1 MYKNQIL
8 EPYKFI
14 KMKSKYL
21 YYLKCNFII
30 VCCTLL
36 FSCNK
41 EGSNGSNQNLNFPT
55 VTIGKQVWMAK
66 NLDVSTFRDGTP
78 ILESKSAADWYNAS
92 TNSLPRWCY
101 YNFDSIENGQKYGRL
116 YNQAAINNIR
126 GLAPQGWHIPI
137 DSEWLTLINFVGN
150 KNYTRFYNNDD
161 TVVAPKLR
169 STSDWM
175 RSNVYNIFQQGTN
188 ETKFNAL
195 PGGKCY
201 GYSANSLS
209 FSGQF
214 SYAYFWKLAGNSSSA
229 IYLRCCYENRQY
241 PNIIGEDG
249 GSFSGFYVRCVKD

>member
-1 MYKNQIL
+1 
-8 EPYKFI
+8 
-14 KMKSKYL
+14 MKSKYL

-30 VCCTLL
+30 ICCTLL

-41 EGSNGSNQNLNFPT
+41 EDSNGSNQNLNFPT

-78 ILESKSAADWYNAS
+78 ILESKSGTDWYNAIA
-92 TNSLPRWCY
+92 NSLPRWCY

-137 DSEWLTLINFVGN
+137 DSEWLALINFVGK
-150 KNYTRFYNNDD
+150 KNYTRFYNNGD

-169 STSDWM
+169 STSDWT
-175 RSNVYNIFQQGTN
+175 SPNCIIQGTN

-195 PGGKCY
+195 PGGSCY
-201 GYSANSLS
+201 SSRADQLTFTRQFYSAE
-209 FSGQF
+209 FAMGKY
-214 SYAYFWKLAGNSSSA
+214 SYSA
-229 IYLRCCYENRQY
+229 IALACYYYNPDY
-241 PNIIGEDG
+241 ANTLDAVGTPYNPGY
-249 GSFSGFYVRCVKD
+249 YVRCVKD